1 MNQDMKKTLFI
12 TGTDTN
18 VGKTVVAGAL
28 AAFLRSKGKSVGVMK
43 PLESGCLSG
52 VRPKGKGSLM
62 TKSDSLYLK
71 EMAESKDDLDL
82 INTYAFISPL
92 APGVA
97 AALEGVEISLDKIIE
112 NFIKLSLIHEIVI
125 VEGAGGLLVPVTPSK
140 LVVDLIKMLKAQVL
154 VVGRAG
160 LGTINH
166 TLLTLSYLEK
176 ENIEVA
182 GVVLNHLSAEEDLSA
197 QYNLKTLQQWTNIP
211 LWGEF
216 TYLKKVNDRA
226 ELISAFESSLRRGLR
241 AWLGELI

>member
-1 MNQDMKKTLFI
+1 MNRTLFI

-18 VGKTVVAGAL
+18 VGKTVVAAAM
-28 AAFLRSKGKSVGVMK
+28 AAFLREKGKSVGVMK

-52 VRPKGKGSLM
+52 VRPKGKNKLL

-82 INTYAFISPL
+82 INTYAFAAAL

-97 AALEGVEISLDKIIE
+97 AALEGVEISLAKIYE
-112 NFIKLSLIHEIVI
+112 NFSKLALIHEIMI
-125 VEGAGGLLVPVTPSK
+125 VEGAGGLLVPITPNK
-140 LVVDLIKMLKAQVL
+140 LVIDLIKMFKAQVL

-160 LGTINH
+160 LGTVNH

-176 ENIEVA
+176 EKIEVA
-182 GVVLNHLSAEEDLSA
+182 GVVLNHLSAEDDLSA
-197 QYNLKTLQQWTNIP
+197 QYNLKTLQAWTRVP

-216 TYLKKVNDRA
+216 PYLKKVNDRT
-226 ELISAFESSLRRGLR
+226 ELITAFESSLRKGLR

>member
-1 MNQDMKKTLFI
+1 MKKTLFI

-52 VRPKGKGSLM
+52 ARSKGKGA

-97 AALEGVEISLDKIIE
+97 AALEGVEISLDKIVE

-125 VEGAGGLLVPVTPSK
+125 VEGAGGLLVPITSNK
-140 LVVDLIKMLKAQVL
+140 LVIDLIKMLKAQVL

-166 TLLTLSYLEK
+166 TLLTLSCLEK
-176 ENIEVA
+176 EKMEVA

-197 QYNLKTLQQWTNIP
+197 QYNFKTLQAWTHAP

-216 TYLKKVNDRA
+216 PYLKKVNDRT
-226 ELISAFESSLRRGLR
+226 ELMSAFQSSLRKGLR
-241 AWLGELI
+241 AWLGELV

>member
-1 MNQDMKKTLFI
+1 MKKTLFI

-18 VGKTVVAGAL
+18 VGKTVVAAAL

-52 VRPKGKGSLM
+52 VRPKGKGSLL

-112 NFIKLSLIHEIVI
+112 NFSKLSLIHDIMI
-125 VEGAGGLLVPVTPSK
+125 IEGAGGLMVPITQNK
-140 LVVDLIKMLKAQVL
+140 LVIDLIKMLKAQVL

-160 LGTINH
+160 LGTVNH

-176 ENIEVA
+176 EKIDVA
-182 GVVLNHLSAEEDLSA
+182 GVVLNHLSAEEDLSS
-197 QYNLKTLQQWTNIP
+197 QYNLKTISEFTHAP
-211 LWGEF
+211 LWGKF
-216 TYLKKVNDRA
+216 PYLKKVNDRN
-226 ELISAFESSLRRGLR
+226 ELITCFEASLRKGLR
-241 AWLGELI
+241 AWLGELL